1 MTTERTL
8 AGRTVFVSGGS
19 RGIGLAIG
27 LRAAR
32 DGANVALLAKTGEPH
47 PRLPGTVFTAAK
59 EIEAA
64 GGQALPIVGD
74 VRNEADIEAAIAQS
88 VAAFGALD
96 VLVNN
101 AAAIDLSTTD
111 RLSAKRFDL
120 LQQINGRG
128 TFLMCQAAILHL
140 ERSDRAHIVNISPP
154 LNLHPR
160 WAGAHLG
167 YTISKYSVSMCTLGL
182 ADELADRRIAV
193 NSIWPR
199 TAIATS
205 SVRTLLGDEV
215 ARSRARTPEIM
226 ADAVHAVV
234 TRDSASC
241 TGNFLTDEEVLRSE
255 GISDFAPYRLGA
267 REDDLDLD
275 FFLPE
280 SPLPDRQ
287 LANRQRQQ

>member
-1 MTTERTL
+1 MTSDRTL
-8 AGRTVFVSGGS
+8 AGRTMLVSGAS
-19 RGIGLAIG
+19 RGIGLAIA

-32 DGANVALLAKTGEPH
+32 DGANVVLLAKTGEAH
-47 PRLPGTVFTAAK
+47 PKLPGTVFTAAQ
-59 EIEAA
+59 EVEAA
-64 GGQALPIVGD
+64 GGHALPVVGD
-74 VRNEADIEAAIAQS
+74 VRNEADIESAIGQA
-88 VAAFGALD
+88 VDAFGGLD

-111 RLSAKRFDL
+111 RLPAKRFDL

-128 TFLMCQAAILHL
+128 TFLMCQAAIPHL
-140 ERSDRAHIVNISPP
+140 ERSDRAHIVNVSPP

-167 YTISKYSVSMCTLGL
+167 YTISKYTVSLCTLGL

-205 SVRTLLGDEV
+205 SVRTLLGEEV
-215 ARSRARTPEIM
+215 ARSRARSPEIM

-234 TRDSASC
+234 TRDSAIC
-241 TGNFLTDEEVLRSE
+241 TGNFLTDEEVLRAK
-255 GISDFAPYRLGA
+255 GISDFSRYRLGA

-280 SPLPDRQ
+280 SPIP
-287 LANRQRQQ
+287 AK